1 MRSATI
7 TQPSNCKRLQAIIF
21 SIVLSYFIMKDMGA
35 FVAETSPESCV
46 ESGSCGDEMLI
57 PKILLISKQ
66 QNVSPWSL
74 FGHVK
79 QRLQVVL
86 ERQPARVVERWAE
99 ETPDIILFDDEPAA
113 SSLIDQI
120 RELREQAVVPIL
132 LLSSEQADSFILEA
146 YKAGVDEYILKPVS
160 PALLQAKVRAWLR
173 RSWSIPVD
181 MLDSLKVG
189 EVRFLPSERS
199 IVLDDQTPIRLTNL
213 ELRLMFYLM
222 SHAGRTVAAEE
233 LCHRVWGSY
242 AEGKKT
248 TLKNVVYRLRM
259 KIEMDPAHPHYI
271 RTVSGVGYQFMPQ

>member
-1 MRSATI
+1 MRSATN
-7 TQPSNCKRLQAIIF
+7 TRNQATVRLQAIIF
-21 SIVLSYFIMKDMGA
+21 LIYLSYFLMKDMGA
-35 FVAETSPESCV
+35 FFGEASPERCV
-46 ESGSCGDEMLI
+46 ASGSSGDEMLT
-57 PKILLISKQ
+57 PKILLISNQ
-66 QNVSPWSL
+66 QNVSPWSIV
-74 FGHVK
+74 GQVK

-86 ERQPARVVERWAE
+86 LRQPGLAVEWWAE
-99 ETPDIILFDDEPAA
+99 ETPDIILFDHDPAEP
-113 SSLIDQI
+113 SVIDLI

-132 LLSSEQADSFILEA
+132 LLSSERADKFILEA
-146 YKAGVDEYILKPVS
+146 YKAGVDEYILKPIP
-160 PALLQAKVRAWLR
+160 PALLQAKVRSWLR

-189 EVRFLPSERS
+189 EVQFLPSERS

-222 SHAGRTVAAEE
+222 SHAGRTVTAEE

-271 RTVSGVGYQFMPQ
+271 LTVSGVGYQFTPQ